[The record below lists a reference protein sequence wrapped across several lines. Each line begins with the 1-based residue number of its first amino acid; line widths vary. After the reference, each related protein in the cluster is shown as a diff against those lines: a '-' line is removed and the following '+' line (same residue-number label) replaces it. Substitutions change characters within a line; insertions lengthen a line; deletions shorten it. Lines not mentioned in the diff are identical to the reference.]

1 MCRADEDRFCPVGVP
16 PTICAVT
23 TLSLSPRR
31 LSVLAAAA
39 LAIPIAGCGSSDS
52 SSSGDTDPAKAI
64 PASAPFYL
72 EATVRPTGKQKADL
86 EAALGKILRTDDPA
100 KKITQLIDKS
110 SKNGKTFEKDVK
122 PWLGDKAAIAV
133 TGVSANNSDWAA
145 VIDSTDDAKANAA
158 LSSEPGYSTKRSYE
172 GVDYRYS
179 AKDKT
184 SQGVV
189 KGFAVAGTD
198 AGFKQV
204 VNVLEKGADS
214 LATNVD
220 LQDARSKVGGRP
232 GFMFV
237 DMQSLLRSAAGS
249 AGSQLGPSELAAISS
264 VFKRFRAFGVGISA
278 DAAAIR
284 MSIATLGEGS
294 GTGNGPGSTLPL
306 DNAPG
311 NSWLALTQ
319 SDIGKSIQ
327 GLLDALKNSSTSD
340 QITQFETATGL
351 KVKEDLLSWMG
362 DAAAFVEGDSV
373 PAIGGALVVQSTD
386 PDKTRATITKIKR
399 LLSQYNQRP
408 GPAPAGASAG
418 FTLRSGSKPVL
429 IGLVGSRFVIAYGN
443 KAFRDATHPSSTL
456 GSSATFKS
464 ASGLL
469 GDTAKP
475 SFYLDWKTVT
485 RFITLAA
492 GNDASFQKAKP
503 YLEAF
508 TAVIGGGSG
517 DRKAEVAIGLK

>member
-1 MCRADEDRFCPVGVP
+1 VGVP

-23 TLSLSPRR
+23 TLPLSPRR
-31 LSVLAAAA
+31 LSVLAAVA

-72 EATVRPTGKQKADL
+72 EATVRPAGKQKADL

-100 KKITQLIDKS
+100 KKITELIDKG

-133 TGVSANNSDWAA
+133 TGVSANNPDWAA
-145 VIDSTDDAKANAA
+145 VINSTDDAKANAA
-158 LSSEPGYSTKRSYE
+158 LSGEPGYSTKRSYE

-237 DMQSLLRSAAGS
+237 DMQSLLRSTAGS
-249 AGSQLGPSELAAISS
+249 AGSALGPSELAAINN
-264 VFKRFRAFGVGISA
+264 VFKRFRAVGVGISA
-278 DAAAIR
+278 DAAAVR
-284 MSIATLGEGS
+284 MSVVTLGEGS

-306 DNAPG
+306 EKAPG
-311 NSWLALTQ
+311 GSWLAFTQ
-319 SDIGKSIQ
+319 SDIGKSI
-327 GLLDALKNSSTSD
+327 GGFLDSVKGTSLED
-340 QITQFETATGL
+340 QITQLETATGL
-351 KVKEDLLSWMG
+351 NLKEDLSSWMG
-362 DAAAFVEGDSV
+362 DAAMFVEGDSL
-373 PAIGGALVVQSTD
+373 PTLGGALVVESTD
-386 PDKTRATITKIKR
+386 PAKTRAAITKIKG
-399 LLSQYNQRP
+399 LLRQFNGKTGR
-408 GPAPAGASAG
+408 APAGASAG
-418 FTLRSGSKPVL
+418 FSMAVGGGKPLL
-429 IGLVGSRFVIAYGN
+429 IGLAGSRFVIAYGN

-456 GSSATFKS
+456 GSSPTFKS

-469 GDTAKP
+469 GDAVKP

-492 GNDASFQKAKP
+492 GNNSSFQKAKP

-517 DRKAEVAIGLK
+517 DRKAEVAVGLK